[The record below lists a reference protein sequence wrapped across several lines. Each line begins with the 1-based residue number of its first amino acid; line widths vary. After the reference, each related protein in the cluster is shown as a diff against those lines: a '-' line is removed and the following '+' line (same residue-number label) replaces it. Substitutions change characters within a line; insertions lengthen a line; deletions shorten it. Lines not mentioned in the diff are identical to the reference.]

1 MFVSLASA
9 IDAFDVLTD
18 LYVYASIAYILIL
31 LVKQLILSFL
41 AIIDEY
47 QADKSDFYQQ
57 VKNLLNPSTELI
69 LDPFI
74 DIPACSL
81 SLS

>member
-69 LDPFI
+69 LDPVI
-74 DIPACSL
+74 DTPACSL
-81 SLS
+81 YLS

>member
-31 LVKQLILSFL
+31 LVKQLIPSFL

-57 VKNLLNPSTELI
+57 VKDLLNPSTESI
-69 LDPFI
+69 LDPAKVSRAYSF
-74 DIPACSL
+74 SL
-81 SLS
+81 D

>member
-1 MFVSLASA
+1 MFGSLASA

-18 LYVYASIAYILIL
+18 FYVYASISYIFVL

-47 QADKSDFYQQ
+47 QADKSDFYSS
-57 VKNLLNPSTELI
+57 VKELLNPSTELI
-69 LDPFI
+69 LDPVTVSR
-74 DIPACSL
+74 ASSL